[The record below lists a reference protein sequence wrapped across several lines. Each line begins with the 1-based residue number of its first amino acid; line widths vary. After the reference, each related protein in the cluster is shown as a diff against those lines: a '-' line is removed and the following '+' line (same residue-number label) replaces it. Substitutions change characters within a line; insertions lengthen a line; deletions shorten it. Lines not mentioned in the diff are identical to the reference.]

1 MDHLLTPARSQS
13 MRPHW
18 GYVPPSHGLRHALT
32 RGHRADCA
40 LSRPR
45 RHRPG
50 DGVCPT
56 DFNVGPRFASGAR
69 SDPAPSL
76 ATCFTDDRNVLRE
89 GIETVVT
96 NGPLQPGS
104 IGGTTHGGR
113 LPPSGRARIY
123 HRIFRWISA
132 FC

>member
-50 DGVCPT
+50 DGVCLT

-96 NGPLQPGS
+96 NGPYS
-104 IGGTTHGGR
+104 
-113 LPPSGRARIY
+113 RARLAV
-123 HRIFRWISA
+123 RLTAVVFRRPDAPVFTTAYSVG
-132 FC
+132 F